1 MSERFYQE
9 MFGGPDDDG
18 DLIGADMPRVDGP
31 PKADGSP
38 VFAADHK
45 LVNPLYVVPV
55 TAPIACGTLE
65 RVDTTEAEN
74 APGVACVLTAKDI
87 PGQKLYGMLMPDQ
100 PALVEK
106 RIYSLQDVVA
116 IVAADTLEQAE
127 FAAGLVKTKAKAL
140 PAVFETQDALKD
152 DAPVVQPDH
161 PVAKGNVLTHLKIRK
176 GDVEEGFAEADVI
189 LENTYETQFIDHAYL
204 EPDAGYV
211 VPNPDGSITCTGPT
225 QCPHMVRRV
234 IAPVLGLGQNEIQFI
249 STPPGGGFGGKEETS
264 IEIAM
269 RAGLVALKTQR
280 PAIYNYTREES
291 LGGKAKRVP
300 AVIQHKIGARKNGKI
315 TAMRIHI
322 YLNKGPYAA
331 VGPGI
336 IKKLIIHS
344 SGAYE
349 CDNVWADGY
358 LVLTNNINTCAMR
371 GLGVPQVHFA
381 IESQMDE
388 LALSLG
394 MDPFELR
401 RLNGYKLGS
410 STATRQVLDQ
420 SVGYMDCLDKAE
432 KALGPHP
439 RENANGDGLLHG
451 RGMAGFWY
459 STGAASPSDS
469 CGAQIHVTD
478 DGKVQVGVGI
488 IELGQ
493 GSHTVL
499 AQIAAEAMGV
509 RFEDVRIMQVD
520 TDAVPESGF
529 TAGSRSTTIPGNAIC
544 EAIAE
549 VRGILSPVAA
559 EMLEGPT
566 EDVAFKNGRV
576 FIKSAPER
584 SISFGEVVSQALLIG
599 EQITGQGWFST
610 GPLTFNPETGEGK
623 PFMVYSYGVQVADVA
638 VDPNTGEVWVRRMV
652 AAHDVGRAINPQG
665 VIGQIQGGIE
675 MGLGQALIEEIDV
688 HDGRVLTPDLARYEI
703 PVSMDTPEFTTI
715 IVEAAN
721 ETGPYGAKGV
731 GESSLVP
738 TLAAISNAIRDAVG
752 HRFTKL
758 PITPESVAM
767 AIHKEGVEAE

>member
-1 MSERFYQE
+1 

-18 DLIGADMPRVDGP
+18 DLIGANIPRVDGP

-45 LVNPLYVVPV
+45 LINPLYVVPV

-65 RVDTTEAEN
+65 RIDTAAAEN
-74 APGVACVLTAKDI
+74 APGVACVLTSKDI

-100 PALVEK
+100 PVLVEK
-106 RIYSLQDVVA
+106 RIYSLQDIVA
-116 IVAADTLEQAE
+116 IVAADTPEQAE
-127 FAAGLVKTKAKAL
+127 FAAGLVKVKTKTL
-140 PAVFETQDALKD
+140 PAVFETQDALKG
-152 DAPVVQPDH
+152 DAPIVQPVH

-176 GDVEEGFAEADVI
+176 GDVEKGFAEADVI

-234 IAPVLGLGQNEIQFI
+234 IAPVLRLGQHEIQFI
-249 STPPGGGFGGKEETS
+249 ATPPGGGFGGKEETS

-269 RAGLVALKTQR
+269 RAGLVALKTRR

-300 AVIQHKIGARKNGKI
+300 AVIQHKIGAKKDGKI

-388 LALSLG
+388 LALSLE

-439 RENANGDGLLHG
+439 RENANGDGLLYG

-469 CGAQIHVTD
+469 CGAQVHVTD
-478 DGKVQVGVGI
+478 DGKVQVG
-488 IELGQ
+488 L
-493 GSHTVL
+493 
-499 AQIAAEAMGV
+499 
-509 RFEDVRIMQVD
+509 
-520 TDAVPESGF
+520 ESL
-529 TAGSRSTTIPGNAIC
+529 N
-544 EAIAE
+544 
-549 VRGILSPVAA
+549 L
-559 EMLEGPT
+559 
-566 EDVAFKNGRV
+566 GRV
-576 FIKSAPER
+576 HTRCSPKLR
-584 SISFGEVVSQALLIG
+584 L
-599 EQITGQGWFST
+599 
-610 GPLTFNPETGEGK
+610 K
-623 PFMVYSYGVQVADVA
+623 PWACD
-638 VDPNTGEVWVRRMV
+638 
-652 AAHDVGRAINPQG
+652 
-665 VIGQIQGGIE
+665 
-675 MGLGQALIEEIDV
+675 LGMCASC
-688 HDGRVLTPDLARYEI
+688 R
-703 PVSMDTPEFTTI
+703 
-715 IVEAAN
+715 
-721 ETGPYGAKGV
+721 
-731 GESSLVP
+731 
-738 TLAAISNAIRDAVG
+738 
-752 HRFTKL
+752 
-758 PITPESVAM
+758 
-767 AIHKEGVEAE
+767 